1 MDESEFNAKLAIIK
15 EYENSVNLNEQERF
29 NTAVCTWANFKNRT
43 DLWND
48 FENLVNKK
56 LEYLNFGHDVDE
68 VTSGNYHPINAVKVL
83 NSTPSLLQGM
93 GFKNYPI
100 LYSQR
105 HIIDALKP
113 KENDYPSYHGFSIEE
128 IKRLPELLDKKI
140 AICSDNP
147 SRSDSMLLVLEA
159 VDGEKLPLISS
170 IKPDGKG
177 NYEFEEI
184 KTNYILTV
192 FGKDNFEQYF
202 DKVVG
207 LDNIIYF
214 DYEKVKNLEA
224 LAERQLFSCH
234 PKTMNTILRYP
245 ECIVK
250 NKDIESIARL
260 QLAHSILENVA
271 KENNWKYFSIVED
284 SYSFNNGLMMIGY
297 SSYEAQQGM
306 CDGELGHEC
315 LNLSALANDKVIF
328 EGLDEIVDVDVYVK
342 EHGISQDNFAD
353 VKEQDFI
360 DTQGLNEQVYAS
372 QHADASFA
380 KPLKFSDIKT
390 SADVKNWAQAV
401 NEKMKSFVCNKDNPS
416 SKMKNFVKQERNLF
430 GEVDKYRD
438 YPVVRWNDANVL
450 ADDARKVMRE
460 EFADVEHLECA
471 MKVWMNYNNNPNM
484 EINDLYLQQIQNNN
498 VNGVLG
504 YYLSQLPP
512 QNEGEKVFYDNE
524 VLQNLID
531 EEFIDEINQ
540 NATSRQFEILSDGE
554 EIPFD
559 VQQGQNDKSQEAK
572 NKNKN
577 LNKQKAQFRK
587 NNYKRTDQWEESRT
601 DRQKIKTP
609 TELMEYATKK
619 AAEINSQNQ
628 KSQHQ
633 EREKK
638 QSRSNNGFSR

>member
-1 MDESEFNAKLAIIK
+1 MPKDEKQSLITNQDLEKIYKVAELWQEKLSNKAIVLFYENENSAIKHETICFKDENFSHLVGCDRNRDAGVSAIDFYQKALNHNLQPWKDFTFANYKLADR
-15 EYENSVNLNEQERF
+15 VNFDLKMEVISQVFNIADKPLQTGVFNEMMF
-29 NTAVCTWANFKNRT
+29 VDLTA
-43 DLWND
+43 
-48 FENLVNKK
+48 
-56 LEYLNFGHDVDE
+56 
-68 VTSGNYHPINAVKVL
+68 
-83 NSTPSLLQGM
+83 
-93 GFKNYPI
+93 
-100 LYSQR
+100 
-105 HIIDALKP
+105 
-113 KENDYPSYHGFSIEE
+113 
-128 IKRLPELLDKKI
+128 
-140 AICSDNP
+140 
-147 SRSDSMLLVLEA
+147 
-159 VDGEKLPLISS
+159 
-170 IKPDGKG
+170 
-177 NYEFEEI
+177 
-184 KTNYILTV
+184 
-192 FGKDNFEQYF
+192 

-207 LDNIIYF
+207 HKNASLAIELDDMTYYPKSVLNQDFRTCVYAQTIAPVLMTAKYSLGKDALHCPLEITRLSNAV
-214 DYEKVKNLEA
+214 DKKRAEKIFQSLNDFNTKGVESS
-224 LAERQLFSCH
+224 LFSGL
-234 PKTMNTILRYP
+234 KMNEDFEEL
-245 ECIVK
+245 
-250 NKDIESIARL
+250 
-260 QLAHSILENVA
+260 LELSDYYKQKATKVLDVIA
-271 KENNWKYFSIVED
+271 KENGWEHYSIVED
-284 SYSFNNGLMMIGY
+284 SSYFQDGLRVIGY
-297 SSYEAQQGM
+297 DSEDAKLGLV
-306 CDGELGHEC
+306 DGGELGSEC
-315 LNLSALANDKVIF
+315 IDVLSLRYDLIISDK
-328 EGLDEIVDVDVYVK
+328 ELDCTLDEFLK
-342 EHGISQDNFAD
+342 EHNIDNLED
-353 VKEQDFI
+353 VKTQDFI
-360 DTQGLNEQVYAS
+360 DAQGLSEEVHAPQR
-372 QHADASFA
+372 ADASFA

-416 SKMKNFVKQERNLF
+416 FKMKNFVKQERNLF

-498 VNGVLG
+498 VNGVFG

-540 NATSRQFEILSDGE
+540 DATSRQFEILSDGE

-609 TELMEYATKK
+609 TELMEYATKR
-619 AAEINSQNQ
+619 AAEVNSQNQ